1 MTLLIFLFSGV
12 GEWIEANP
20 VVVGGFLVHV
30 ILVSIW
36 LAKLQWNITDL
47 RRGYAEMTDH
57 MATADD
63 RVGQHVTDG
72 DMHVNQLYMGTISK
86 RLDNIENEVKTGHEQ
101 IRNQI
106 DKKFDALAVRMNK

>member
-1 MTLLIFLFSGV
+1 MLLFFLFSGI

-20 VVVGGFLVHV
+20 VVFGGFLVHV

-36 LAKLQWNITDL
+36 LAKLQWNQTNLSRGQTEMGEDL
-47 RRGYAEMTDH
+47 DLL
-57 MATADD
+57 DD
-63 RVGQHVTDG
+63 RLTKHTSNG

-86 RLDNIENEVKTGHEQ
+86 RLDNIENEVKSGHEQ
-101 IRNQI
+101 IRQQI